1 MTDNSE
7 NLPESKPLDFI
18 RQIIAEDLRTGK
30 HQEIVTR
37 FPPEPNGPPY
47 RPRQIHLS

>member
-30 HQEIVTR
+30 HLE
-37 FPPEPNGPPY
+37 NMG
-47 RPRQIHLS
+47 